1 MDIVII
7 GFLLIPLA
15 LATGSLVVWG
25 IIALAFAS
33 PFFGVLLGPILRPRR

>member
-15 LATGSLVVWG
+15 LATGSLIVWS
-25 IIALAFAS
+25 IIGLAFAS
-33 PFFGVLLGPILRPRR
+33 PFISLLLGPILRPRR